1 MIDSDTVVK
10 HQGNERKI
18 RLLLVTKD
26 SERIKFLFEEEIFWK
41 NEMADISQIN
51 MKEMTRVYGEE
62 KTGRMMRVIME
73 NNVTML
79 KLQKQIIELQVVEE
93 ERKRKQKR
101 RQKEREQE
109 RREYEEIW
117 EEEKQRR

>member
-62 KTGRMMRVIME
+62 KTDRMMRVIME

>member
-73 NNVTML
+73 NNVTMI